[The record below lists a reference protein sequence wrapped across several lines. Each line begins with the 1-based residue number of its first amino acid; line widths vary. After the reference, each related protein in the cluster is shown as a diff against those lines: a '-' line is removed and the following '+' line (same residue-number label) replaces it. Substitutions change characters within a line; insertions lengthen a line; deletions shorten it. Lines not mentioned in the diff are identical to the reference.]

1 MDSPLID
8 HGRTKFPRARLI
20 ETSAG
25 RNWSGI
31 HAERRSHVAGEL
43 PAHLA
48 EVTEITYALCAVP
61 RGKVLRTGAGC
72 VQSTAVNQ
80 GTLWIT
86 PQGVLE
92 TATRITEALPDILH
106 VCLPRGLF
114 TSLSEGEFP
123 HLRPEALRYE
133 AGVDDP
139 LIAHMMSSIATELHQ
154 ETAGGNLLIETAALA
169 LGARLGLKYA
179 ANHTRSGNLF
189 WNNHA
194 LDARRLRRVLEFI
207 NQHLEQSISV
217 QDLAHVASLSPFHF
231 SRAFKKA
238 TGLSPHRFVSERRLE
253 RAKTLLSEGRHSITE
268 VAMAAHFSSQ
278 ASFTKAFT
286 SRVGMPPGA
295 YRATGKAWDS

>member
-20 ETSAG
+20 ATSAG
-25 RNWSGI
+25 RNWPGI

-48 EVTEITYALCAVP
+48 AVTEITYALRSAP
-61 RGKVLRTGAGC
+61 EGKVFRKGVGR
-72 VQSTAVNQ
+72 VQSTVVNE

-86 PQGVLE
+86 PEGVLE
-92 TATRITEALPDILH
+92 TSTRITAALPDILH

-114 TSLSEGEFP
+114 ASLSEDDFP
-123 HLRPEALRYE
+123 RLKPEALGYE

-139 LIAHMMSSIATELHQ
+139 LIAHMMRSIAMELHE
-154 ETAGGNLLIETAALA
+154 ETAGGNLLIETTAFA
-169 LGARLGLKYA
+169 LGARLSLKYA
-179 ANHTRSGNLF
+179 AGHVRSGNLLR
-189 WNNHA
+189 NNHA

-207 NQHLEQSISV
+207 NQHLEHAICV
-217 QDLAHVASLSPFHF
+217 EDLARVASLSPFHF
-231 SRAFKKA
+231 SRAFKRT
-238 TGLSPHRFVSERRLE
+238 TGFSPHRFVSERRLE
-253 RAKTLLSEGRHSITE
+253 RAKTLLSEDRYSIME
-268 VAMAAHFSSQ
+268 VAMAVNFSSQ

-295 YRATGKAWDS
+295 YRAGGK